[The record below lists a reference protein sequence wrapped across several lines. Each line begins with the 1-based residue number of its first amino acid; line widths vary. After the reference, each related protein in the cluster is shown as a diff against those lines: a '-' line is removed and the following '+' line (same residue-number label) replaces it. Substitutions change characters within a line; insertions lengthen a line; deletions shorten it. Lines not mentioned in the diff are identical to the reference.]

1 MSKQPEALRLI
12 EALAWNEDSTVQY
25 ACDELRRL
33 HALNAELV
41 DALHRSLNVL
51 DATGATYEANF
62 ARAALKK
69 ATEAA

>member
-41 DALHRSLNVL
+41 DALHRSL